1 MIHQKPF
8 EVFCEDGVRLS
19 GKLIIPESPKAVV
32 QFNCGTAAKKEFYI
46 PFLEYLAE
54 HGYICALWDYR
65 GSGDSAPE
73 DLATCEYNFLDYGT
87 KDMPAIYNYLK
98 IRFPDLP
105 YFLFGH
111 SAGGQQVGFMPKLE
125 GISGMVGVAV
135 SVGYAPFMPWWYR
148 LQSHFFFYIFAPLSF
163 FFAGYLKA
171 KPFGIME
178 NLPKNVLKQ
187 WRAWC
192 SKRNYF
198 FDPKFYGK
206 SVPTGKFKHLP
217 FPVHVFWASDDPISN
232 QRSTPTFW
240 LHADSLYRLEFTR
253 TTPKELGER
262 NIGHFGFFK
271 KRMRDS
277 LWLAGLQKLDEMLE
291 QQHISPFIYTF

>member
-1 MIHQKPF
+1 
-8 EVFCEDGVRLS
+8 
-19 GKLIIPESPKAVV
+19 
-32 QFNCGTAAKKEFYI
+32 
-46 PFLEYLAE
+46 
-54 HGYICALWDYR
+54 
-65 GSGDSAPE
+65 
-73 DLATCEYNFLDYGT
+73 
-87 KDMPAIYNYLK
+87 MPAIYNYLK

-111 SAGGQQVGFMPKLE
+111 SAGGQQVGFMPNLE

-198 FDPKFYGK
+198 FDSKFYGK
-206 SVPTGKFKHLP
+206 SVPTGKFKQLP

-232 QRSTPTFW
+232 KRSTPTFW
-240 LHADSLYRLEFTR
+240 LNVDSLYNLEITR
-253 TTPKELGER
+253 TTPIELGE
-262 NIGHFGFFK
+262 ITILHFGFFK

-291 QQHISPFIYTF
+291 QQHISPFIHLP